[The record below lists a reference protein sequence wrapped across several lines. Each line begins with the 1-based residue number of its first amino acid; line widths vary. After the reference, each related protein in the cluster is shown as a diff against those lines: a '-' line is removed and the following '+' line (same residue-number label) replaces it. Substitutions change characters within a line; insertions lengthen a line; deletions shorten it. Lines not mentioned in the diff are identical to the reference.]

1 MSRFWSAVVHGLTP
15 YVPGEQPKLDNLV
28 KLNTNEHPYGP
39 SPRALEAIR
48 AATGDGLR
56 LYPDPNADALKAALA
71 KRHGVQPQQIFVGNG
86 SDEVLAHAFMA
97 LLKHDAPILIP
108 DISYSFYP
116 VYCGLYQVEHVAIPL
131 GERFEIRVDDYL
143 RHAGKCGGIVIA
155 NPNAPTGCLLPLEAI
170 ERMLQASPD
179 SVVVVDEAY
188 IEFRDPGTPTALEL
202 IGEYEN
208 LAVSRTMS
216 KAFAFA
222 GARVGYLAANKGII
236 DCVRIVRMP
245 YHLSAV
251 TQAAALAAFEHTD
264 EQLSRVAHLRETRN
278 ATSAWLKEQTYK
290 GQPLEV
296 AETQSNFILFGGHFD
311 DRDRIFDELLK
322 RGVLIRVVGPEGWMR
337 VCMGTDEEMAR
348 FREAL
353 VEVLRIVEQG

>member
-1 MSRFWSAVVHGLTP
+1 M
-15 YVPGEQPKLDNLV
+15 
-28 KLNTNEHPYGP
+28 
-39 SPRALEAIR
+39 
-48 AATGDGLR
+48 
-56 LYPDPNADALKAALA
+56 
-71 KRHGVQPQQIFVGNG
+71 
-86 SDEVLAHAFMA
+86 
-97 LLKHDAPILIP
+97 
-108 DISYSFYP
+108 
-116 VYCGLYQVEHVAIPL
+116 
-131 GERFEIRVDDYL
+131 
-143 RHAGKCGGIVIA
+143 
-155 NPNAPTGCLLPLEAI
+155 
-170 ERMLQASPD
+170 
-179 SVVVVDEAY
+179 VVVDEAY

-278 ATSAWLKEQTYK
+278 VTSAWLKEQTYK